1 MSKIEVNQ
9 IEKTSTGSEI
19 QILSNVTFASGMDI
33 TLPSTHSLTDGIT
46 ATTQTSNDNST
57 KVATTAYV
65 DNAVGGIDL
74 SGYADIGL
82 VIALG

>member
-9 IEKTSTGSEI
+9 IEKTSTGSQIE
-19 QILSNVTFASGMDI
+19 ILSNVQFASGVDI
-33 TLPSTHSLTDGIT
+33 TLPSTHTLTDGIS
-46 ATTQTSNDNST
+46 ATTQSASDNST